1 MNTGLTARRAAQL
14 LVVDTVMGL
23 FRTDYQGRGELSER
37 QQKVNVLM
45 GHLKKLADEFNVAVV
60 VTNQVMADP
69 AGAIFAG
76 ADNKKAR
83 HGAACLAAP
92 APPDCSAVLTQ
103 APVPWPPAQPIGG
116 HVLAHASTTRLYLKK
131 GASQPRSD
139 NKLRGLALTPSLP
152 AARQGREPHLQ
163 GDLLALHAGG
173 GGRVQHHRRRHRP
186 REGLS

>member
-1 MNTGLTARRAAQL
+1 VNTGLTARRAAQL

-45 GHLKKLADEFNVAVV
+45 GHLKKLADEFTVAVV

-83 HGAACLAAP
+83 RGAARRAS
-92 APPDCSAVLTQ
+92 PP
-103 APVPWPPAQPIGG
+103 
-116 HVLAHASTTRLYLKK
+116 
-131 GASQPRSD
+131 QPR
-139 NKLRGLALTPSLP
+139 LT
-152 AARQGREPHLQ
+152 AARC
-163 GDLLALHAGG
+163 
-173 GGRVQHHRRRHRP
+173 
-186 REGLS
+186 

>member
-23 FRTDYQGRGELSER
+23 FRTDYQGRAELSER

-83 HGAACLAAP
+83 RGAACLAAP
-92 APPDCSAVLTQ
+92 APPDCSAC
-103 APVPWPPAQPIGG
+103 
-116 HVLAHASTTRLYLKK
+116 
-131 GASQPRSD
+131 
-139 NKLRGLALTPSLP
+139 
-152 AARQGREPHLQ
+152 
-163 GDLLALHAGG
+163 
-173 GGRVQHHRRRHRP
+173 
-186 REGLS
+186 